1 MPEKELKKSKNKV
14 PEVEKNLLFFF
25 FFLGPVGRL
34 MCPRPRQ
41 A

>member
-14 PEVEKNLLFFF
+14 PEVEKNLFF